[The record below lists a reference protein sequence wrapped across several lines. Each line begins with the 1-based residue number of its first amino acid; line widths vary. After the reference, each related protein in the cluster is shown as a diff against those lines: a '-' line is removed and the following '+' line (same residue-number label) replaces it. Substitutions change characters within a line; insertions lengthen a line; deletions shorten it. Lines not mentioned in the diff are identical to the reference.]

1 MADRILVTGSS
12 GFVGRALVASM
23 RESNSKVVAMV
34 RDRHRGTPFGDDTV
48 YGDVLD
54 RNFCQRVIADYEI
67 TAIVHLAAQAIVA
80 ACAEDPLSALD
91 IAVMGTA
98 NLLQAVRDSGRK
110 IVTVVS
116 TSDKVYGSA
125 PSPYTEATPLDARH
139 SYEVSKACQDLV
151 ARMFH
156 SNFDVDVRVIRA
168 VNIYGPGDPN
178 ESRLVPQTVRRCL
191 AGDRP
196 LVHAGAADMRRQYV
210 YIDDL
215 VAAIRAVGRDGE
227 AGEAYCVG
235 SPDPAMTVLD
245 VVREIARQTGQDPEK
260 IEIKNRDERFR
271 EIQEQ
276 SIDDS
281 KLRALGWTPGVKF
294 TAGIAKT
301 IEWYRSRPPQ
311 PFTGRPAC

>member
-12 GFVGRALVASM
+12 GFVGRAFVRSARDAGALC
-23 RESNSKVVAMV
+23 VAMV
-34 RDRHRGTPFGDDTV
+34 RDNHRGTDFGDETV

-54 RNFCQRVIADYEI
+54 RDFCQRVIADYEI
-67 TAIVHLAAQAIVA
+67 NAIVHLAAQAIVS
-80 ACAEDPLSALD
+80 ACAEDPLSALE
-91 IAVMGTA
+91 IGVMGTA
-98 NLLQAVRDSGRK
+98 RLLQAVRDSGRK

-125 PSPYTEATPLDARH
+125 PSPYTESTPLDARH
-139 SYEVSKACQDLV
+139 AYEVSKACQDLV

-156 SNFDVDVRVIRA
+156 SNFDVDVRVLRA

-178 ESRLVPQTVRRCL
+178 ESRLIPRTVRRCL

-215 VAAIRAVGRDGE
+215 VAAIRTVGRVGA

-245 VVREIARQTGQDPEK
+245 VVQEIARQTGQDPAA
-260 IEIKNRDERFR
+260 IETGARGDRFR

-281 KLRALGWTPGVKF
+281 KLRSIGWAPSTRFGD
-294 TAGIAKT
+294 GIANT
-301 IEWYRSRPPQ
+301 IAWYRR
-311 PFTGRPAC
+311 